1 MKTKKE
7 LKNQKAITLIA
18 LVITIV
24 VLLILAGVTIA
35 TLTGDNGI
43 LTRASDAKI
52 ETAVGAVKEALKLE
66 QGEKKINEEELTPE
80 TLLAEGKVQR
90 TVQQGEDEN
99 YYMYYALKE
108 DAVEG
113 MEGLGK
119 GNITELK
126 DIFLIDDNL
135 NVKYIASNGKEYGDN
150 INNKILEDETK
161 IRFASKAFSEY
172 VSKISGVT
180 EEEMKFKWMKNQT
193 SLTITDSSVD
203 SLQDLVFFPNLE
215 SLTLG
220 DLSGNNSPNIT
231 SMDGI
236 ENCTKLTNLSVLFG
250 PDKDYSA
257 ASTLGNLT
265 SFYRYYGNDYENIIN
280 ALKKCKTLKS
290 FSISNQNQVDM
301 SKISE
306 LSDDLTDLT
315 LNFNG
320 ITKIEGLS
328 SKVNLNSLSLERN
341 QITKIEG
348 LENLTKLKT
357 LDLWS
362 NHIEDITPI
371 SKNTALTNLNLAANT
386 EIDGDRS
393 NYTGERLE
401 ALNKIGEI
409 LDRGGTINLDI
420 DKLGLFTNYK
430 NLALGS
436 QNLTTLEPLEGLT
449 QLESLNLNNN
459 QITLEDTKSQEIL
472 QAMTNLKS
480 LYLNNNK
487 ITNIVTINSLK
498 NLTTLHL
505 TGDNNKVNLKEIEDI
520 ISNLRYLTVSN
531 DSLKTITNCDI
542 NKITTLNLAGSNL
555 TEIPDLSKFTKLTK
569 LDLRGISSIDN
580 FSTISKIVSLENLG
594 LSNVNLHG
602 RMIDFSRLTNLTN
615 LNLSNNTLWSE
626 DLENL
631 KALKNNNNLTIDL
644 SNNSI
649 IDATALLELNPNTKI
664 NLSGN
669 INLSPDSINELKAHF
684 GSNVTF

>member
-1 MKTKKE
+1 MKTNNQ
-7 LKNQKAITLIA
+7 LKNENAITLIA

-35 TLTGDNGI
+35 SLTGNNGI
-43 LTRASDAKI
+43 LTRANDAKI

-66 QGEKKINEEELTPE
+66 QGEKRINGEELTPE

-90 TVQQGEDEN
+90 TVQQGEDGN
-99 YYMYYALKE
+99 YYMYYALK
-108 DAVEG
+108 DKSYEG